1 MQGRPIGDWI
11 VLIFSL
17 LIVVGLVLAYFI
29 SLTRDRYNPV
39 AMCRRSDITFG
50 LLGALGFVGMVLTFE
65 NVGPDRLYRCLTVVG
80 SPVLLSLLVFSL
92 FAGRGLRETA
102 LQVTL
107 LVTFAVMAT
116 FAWVLDSSQS
126 GRLIVVG
133 YMTGATLGWLVLERK
148 KSLLPSKNGMILVEL
163 IYEDEMRRV
172 KK

>member
-1 MQGRPIGDWI
+1 MHGRPVGDWI
-11 VLIFSL
+11 ALILSL
-17 LIVVGLVLAYFI
+17 LVVVGLVLAYFI
-29 SLTRDRYNPV
+29 SLIRGRYNPA
-39 AMCRRSDITFG
+39 AMCQRSDITYR
-50 LLGALGFVGMVLTFE
+50 LLGALGFVGIVLALE
-65 NVGPDRLYRCLTVVG
+65 SAGPSWLYSSLTVVG
-80 SPVLLSLLVFSL
+80 APVLLSLLAFSL

-163 IYEDEMRRV
+163 VEASEVV